1 MSQKFYK
8 SKPNDLSN
16 MYRPSIITCLTVYFK
31 QISSSIGSLSAWS
44 NEGNFIGKDLACFN
58 SSNFSLNRFRSNVN
72 GAPRLLVPS
81 SSRSFLYR
89 WNPSI
94 GMMILSG
101 NDCLSLSEMVDFPAP
116 GIPQTPIKYFFSDWI
131 LWMIYSIVRYL
142 LWVLSLI

>member
-116 GIPQTPIKYFFSDWI
+116 GIPQTPIKYFFYNWI